1 MGTIIPISHGMRV
14 WNTACNTFGTGL
26 VYSVHLTN
34 VSYYHHLFP
43 APETPLHPQPAYQ
56 VGLDPNP
63 A

>member
-34 VSYYHHLFP
+34 VSSYHHLFP
-43 APETPLHPQPAYQ
+43 APATPLHPQPAYQ

>member
-1 MGTIIPISHGMRV
+1 M
-14 WNTACNTFGTGL
+14 
-26 VYSVHLTN
+26 YSMHLTN

-43 APETPLHPQPAYQ
+43 APTTPLHPQPAYQ